1 MTLVHVAAAK
11 NIKNAAALNKI
22 NVHLIAHVLCDM
34 QYVPYAAPAV

>member
-1 MTLVHVAAAK
+1 MIHVRVEVAK
-11 NIKNAAALNKI
+11 NIKNAAVLNKI

>member
-1 MTLVHVAAAK
+1 MILAGAAAAK
-11 NIKNAAALNKI
+11 NIKNAAVLNKI